1 MAVLEDLWYGK
12 ITPWQM
18 GSKTEEYKTLM
29 AQISES
35 EKKLLRLLPEEGKE
49 VYEKLM
55 DLQSKASVME
65 QREMF
70 LRSFK
75 LGAKFILEITDGVD
89 NPSVSV

>member
-1 MAVLEDLWYGK
+1 MKVLEDLWYGK

-18 GSKTEEYKTLM
+18 GSKSEEYKTLM
-29 AQISES
+29 VQIAKSE
-35 EKKLLRLLPEEGKE
+35 EKLLSLLSEEGKE

-55 DLQSKASVME
+55 DLQSKTSVME

-75 LGAKFILEITDGVD
+75 LGAKFILEITDEMD
-89 NPSVSV
+89 CSSVSV